1 MKKFYSL
8 ILAMALLSGCS
19 SLSYT
24 EKTAV
29 RSLKSQGITVEKPV
43 GPWEAPASAG
53 AAGGL
58 NLLPGVGNF
67 YLAIGEGAEK
77 SHYLYG
83 FLNLLTWPLSIV
95 WGIPEAAI
103 DANTIN
109 ERELVYFYTY
119 DESGK
124 QSLRNR
130 GLELTA
136 TGQLRRVY

>member
-67 YLAIGEGAEK
+67 YLASGEGAEK

-83 FLNLLTWPLSIV
+83 CLNLLTWPLSIV

-136 TGQLRRVY
+136 TGELRKVY